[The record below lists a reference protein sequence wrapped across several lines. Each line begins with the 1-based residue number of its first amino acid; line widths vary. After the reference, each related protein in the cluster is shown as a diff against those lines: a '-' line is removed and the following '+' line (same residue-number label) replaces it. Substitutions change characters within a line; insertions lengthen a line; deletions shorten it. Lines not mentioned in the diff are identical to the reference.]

1 MRIAIIGP
9 GFMSIP
15 PTGWGAVEALIWDQT
30 LCLRKLGA
38 EVHIVNTSD
47 QNEMV
52 RQVNALNPDI
62 VHLQYDDYYGILPR
76 INCRAKVATSHF
88 GYLEDPTFHGQ
99 WSYGHIFSGFI
110 NGNFTIAALSQ
121 GIKDRY
127 VNAGCNPNRIYV
139 APNGANEDSFRY
151 SETPAFPD
159 RSIYLAKIEE
169 RKKQYKYQDIPNL
182 YFAGHS
188 ICNKFMS
195 GHPRH
200 LGEWTKTTLYDSLTD
215 YGNLVLLSDGE
226 AHPLVICEALI
237 CGLGVVVSRV
247 ASANLDTAKPWV
259 TVIPDDKLDDI
270 AYVTNA
276 IEENRRAA
284 VASRADI
291 REYAL
296 ANMSWTVRTAHLY
309 ELYKIMTGLS

>member
-1 MRIAIIGP
+1 
-9 GFMSIP
+9 MSIP

-30 LCLRKLGA
+30 LCLRKMGA

-62 VHLQYDDYYGILPR
+62 VHLQYDDYYSILPR

-110 NGNFTIAALSQ
+110 NGNFTIAALSK

-151 SETPAFPD
+151 SDTPAFPD

-169 RKKQYKYQDIPNL
+169 RKKQYKYQDVPNL

-188 ICNKFMS
+188 ICNKFMP

-200 LGEWTKTTLYDSLTD
+200 LGEWTKTILYDSLTD

-226 AHPLVICEALI
+226 AHPLVVCEALI

-247 ASANLDTAKPWV
+247 ASANLDTSKPWI

-270 AYVTNA
+270 AYVTTA
-276 IEENRRAA
+276 IEENRRVA
-284 VASRADI
+284 VASRAEI

-296 ANMSWTVRTAHLY
+296 ANVSWTVRTAHLY
-309 ELYKIMTGLS
+309 ELYKIMTGLA